1 MAGSRNGRLARG
13 CGLVTVGQRPG
24 TAKCVMFVTTKDE
37 TGNVNIIFWPSLQEK
52 FRQEALGALLLAV
65 FGTWQCESEVRDLVA

>member
-1 MAGSRNGRLARG
+1 
-13 CGLVTVGQRPG
+13 
-24 TAKCVMFVTTKDE
+24 MFVTTKDE